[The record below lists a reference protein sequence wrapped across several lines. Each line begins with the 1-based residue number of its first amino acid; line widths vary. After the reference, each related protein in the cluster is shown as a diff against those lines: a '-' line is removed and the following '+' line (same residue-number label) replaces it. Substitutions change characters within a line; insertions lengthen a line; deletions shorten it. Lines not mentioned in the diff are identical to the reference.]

1 MTSELEIFRAELR
14 AAGQPYSLWGVRVI
28 GLGLAIL
35 AGIDVLSN
43 TQPKVLLQ
51 FGILFLV
58 VALLTILAGAGLLIV
73 AAVRRQRWA
82 KTQRL
87 VMPSLSDV
95 P

>member
-1 MTSELEIFRAELR
+1 MTSDLETFRAELR
-14 AAGQPYSLWGVRVI
+14 AAGQPHSLWGVRVI

-51 FGILFLV
+51 FGLLFLAA
-58 VALLTILAGAGLLIV
+58 ALLALMVGAGLLIV
-73 AAVRRQRWA
+73 AAVRRRRWA
-82 KTQRL
+82 KAQNL
-87 VMPSLSDV
+87 VMPGLSDL

>member
-1 MTSELEIFRAELR
+1 MTSDLETFRAELR

-35 AGIDVLSN
+35 AGVDVLSN
-43 TQPKVLLQ
+43 TQPKVLMQ
-51 FGILFLV
+51 FGILIV
-58 VALLTILAGAGLLIV
+58 AVALLTILAGGGLLIV

-82 KTQRL
+82 KAQRL
-87 VMPSLSDV
+87 VMPGLSDV